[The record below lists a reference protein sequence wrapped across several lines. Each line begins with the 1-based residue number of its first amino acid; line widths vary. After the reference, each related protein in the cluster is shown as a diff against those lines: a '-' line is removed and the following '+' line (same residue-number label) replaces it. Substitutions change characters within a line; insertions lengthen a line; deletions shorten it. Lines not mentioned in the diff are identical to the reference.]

1 MKIIRYAINKDEL
14 HSLLRSI
21 GVLREQERL
30 LAVNNL
36 DLSDPSHDIVVVT
49 ATTHPSPA
57 AHSDPSSWSADQVR
71 QRLAELAILEDSATR
86 QLQVILEELH
96 RLQEEGITDSAGI
109 SADYDDD
116 IPSSVEKNIRDQIRR
131 VLSAGGKQI

>member
-21 GVLREQERL
+21 GVLREEERL

-36 DLSDPSHDIVVVT
+36 DLSDPAHDIVLVT
-49 ATTHPSPA
+49 ATTHPPPA
-57 AHSDPSSWSADQVR
+57 ANSNPASWSVEQVR
-71 QRLAELAILEDSATR
+71 QRLAELAILEDAATR

-96 RLQEEGITDSAGI
+96 RLQDAGVTDGVGTSAE
-109 SADYDDD
+109 DDG

-131 VLSAGGKQI
+131 VLTGEG